1 MCAPLLAAAGMS
13 AGAASTVSLII
24 QGVSAGA
31 SALSAIDK
39 SNKQN
44 AAVARNAPSARTLCL
59 LGIGAGGVFLC
70 EIKKAEGRRNYSP
83 RRDNREEKLKLSF
96 QHMIRLISRNV

>member
-31 SALSAIDK
+31 SAPSAIDK

-83 RRDNREEKLKLSF
+83 RRDNREEK
-96 QHMIRLISRNV
+96 